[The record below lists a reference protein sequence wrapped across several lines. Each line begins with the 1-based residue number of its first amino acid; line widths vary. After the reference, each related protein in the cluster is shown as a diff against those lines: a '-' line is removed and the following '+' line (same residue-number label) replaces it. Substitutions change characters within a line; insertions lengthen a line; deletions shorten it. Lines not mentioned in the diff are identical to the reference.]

1 MVSSGE
7 DEIITE
13 YALKS
18 EESLRIALGLM
29 YGCGL
34 EIKRRIITNFLS
46 DLEVTLRHECSG
58 WLVENHFIPTNFER
72 YASVVLRRELWGD
85 QYKIA
90 FEAQQANPRW
100 IIIGIHKPET
110 AAAIGGGSLKHLMDQ
125 RYMPGASNVW
135 WEWYRKMDDGYDD
148 WDNAATLMKL
158 YRKDEAVAYFVRHP
172 RTIAEIAS
180 PEIDKA
186 VA

>member
-1 MVSSGE
+1 MMSSGE
-7 DEIITE
+7 NEIITE
-13 YALKS
+13 YALQS
-18 EESLRIALGLM
+18 EEPLRIALGLM

-46 DLEVTLRHECSG
+46 ELETALRHEFSG
-58 WLVENHFIPTNFER
+58 WLVENHFIPTIFEK
-72 YASVVLRRELWGD
+72 YASVVLRREHWRD

-100 IIIGIHKPET
+100 IVIGIHKPET

-125 RYMPGASNVW
+125 QYMPGASNVW

-148 WDNAATLMKL
+148 WDNAATLVKL
-158 YRKDEAVAYFVRHP
+158 YRRPESVEYFVRHL
-172 RTIAEIAS
+172 RTIAEIAG